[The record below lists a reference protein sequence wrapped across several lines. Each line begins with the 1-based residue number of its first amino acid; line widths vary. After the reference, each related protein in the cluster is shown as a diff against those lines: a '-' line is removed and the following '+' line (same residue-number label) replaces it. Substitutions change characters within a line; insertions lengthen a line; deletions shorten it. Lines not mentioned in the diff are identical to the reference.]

1 MAASNI
7 FETWYFVAETIKIPT
22 VQQRK
27 EYGVIWAVYFILF
40 FYFFIPMKFCNF
52 PLSAFF
58 LCHKAQFYTM
68 ANLSENT
75 SVALTQLQIKFVAVF
90 LVVPLKFDTA
100 STGGFVLTETSDLIA

>member
-1 MAASNI
+1 
-7 FETWYFVAETIKIPT
+7 
-22 VQQRK
+22 
-27 EYGVIWAVYFILF
+27 
-40 FYFFIPMKFCNF
+40 MKFCNF

-75 SVALTQLQIKFVAVF
+75 SVALTQLQIKSVAVF